1 MSNENIFPD
10 QPSITLYDPLAELLG
25 AGDGKFTYTFVD
37 AVKLSGHACP
47 TVAGAFLLVKVA
59 LDNLYPGDEIP
70 QRGDITVEI
79 AGGPS
84 EGVNGP
90 LSQVYTL
97 LTGASGV
104 QGFHGLAGQ
113 FVRKDLLRFG
123 VAGAGMVTFARRDNG
138 KKVTLAYSPASIPPR
153 ANIGPMMGE
162 ILSGGASN
170 ETKQQFATGWRQRVL
185 DILADGGQS
194 TVQVV

>member
-1 MSNENIFPD
+1 MSSENIFPD
-10 QPSITLYDPLAELLG
+10 QPSITLHDPLAELLG
-25 AGDGKFTYTFVD
+25 AGDGKFTYTFAD

-59 LDNLYPGDEIP
+59 LDNLYPGDETA

-97 LTGASGV
+97 LTGASGE

-113 FVRKDLLRFG
+113 FVRKDLLRFN
-123 VAGAGMVTFARRDNG
+123 VDGAGMVTFGRRDNG
-138 KKVTLAYSPASIPPR
+138 QKVTLAYSPASIPPKI
-153 ANIGPMMGE
+153 NIGPMMGD
-162 ILSGGASN
+162 ILSGAASN

-185 DILADGGQS
+185 DILADGGQT